1 MNSILKISIL
11 SSCIALSIQASEKPN
26 PHKANLMPPVSPE
39 LKAVILKNMPKAPP
53 VKPVVKVPKVP
64 LSEIKYDSDSDDDN
78 NHWVARIRETGPDS
92 LDDHRSHRNQESVE
106 KPTSTKKI
114 SKATSE
120 EGN

>member
-1 MNSILKISIL
+1 MKMVLTTVIICSCLTL
-11 SSCIALSIQASEKPN
+11 SLQASEKPN
-26 PHKANLMPPVSPE
+26 PHKANSMPPVSPE

-64 LSEIKYDSDSDDDN
+64 LSEIKHDSDSDGDN
-78 NHWVARIRETGPDS
+78 DHWVARIRETNPDS

-106 KPTSTKKI
+106 RQTSTKKI